1 MTREQAHAAYEDAL
15 NACPDSESQ
24 RLAMRRLSLEDLFYL
39 LVYVLKRWDA
49 DRDWIYDRCR
59 EVELHPDNHVDLWA
73 RFHYKS
79 TIQTFAK
86 TIQDILNHPDWT
98 FGIFSHTRP
107 IAKGF
112 LRQIKR
118 EFEGNDVL
126 KWLFPDILYTRPDQ
140 ESFKW
145 SEDDG
150 IIVKRK
156 SNPKESTVEA
166 WGLVDGQPTSRHFDV
181 MIYDDVVTLESVS
194 TPEMI
199 NKTTKAWEISLN
211 LLSERGV
218 SRYVGTRYHF
228 SDTYKTIIERE
239 AAIPRIHTATEDGTF
254 SGKPVLISKEKL
266 GDLIKRMGS
275 FTASCQLFLDPL
287 MDDVQRFD
295 PKWVRYWT
303 EADASRM
310 NIYLLVDP
318 ANDKKKKSDY
328 TAMFV
333 IGVDEKDDYYVLDMV
348 RDRLNLTERADKLF
362 ELHRQWKPIRVGYE
376 KYGMQAD
383 IEHFKDKM
391 EQDNYYFGIEALGG
405 NTAKFDRIRRL
416 VPLFEAGRLFFP
428 KVFVRKTYEG
438 VNKDLVGAFLDEE
451 YKAFPFGAH
460 DDMLDC
466 LARIT
471 DENMAVFPTKYENFR
486 LKPLSTIIIDS
497 LEKKST
503 DDEFEDYVASEM
515 DAYERAMGYGH
526 REMELIYDRV

>member
-1 MTREQAHAAYEDAL
+1 MTRQDAIDSYLAAIE
-15 NACPDSESQ
+15 ACPDGESK
-24 RLAMRRLSLEDLFYL
+24 RLTMRKLSQTALFYL
-39 LVYVLKRWDA
+39 LVFTLNRKDA
-49 DRDWIYDRCR
+49 DRDWIYKRCR
-59 EVELHPDNHVDLWA
+59 EIESSPDGHVDLWA

-79 TIQTFAK
+79 TTQTYAK

-211 LLSERGV
+211 LLSENGV

-239 AAIPRIHTATEDGTF
+239 AAIPRIHTATHDGTF
-254 SGKPVLISKEKL
+254 SGEPVLISKEKL
-266 GDLIKRMGS
+266 SDLIKRMGS

-333 IGVDEKDDYYVLDMV
+333 VGVDEKDDYYILDMV

-362 ELHRQWKPIRVGYE
+362 ELHRQWKPIRV
-376 KYGMQAD
+376 
-383 IEHFKDKM
+383 
-391 EQDNYYFGIEALGG
+391 
-405 NTAKFDRIRRL
+405 
-416 VPLFEAGRLFFP
+416 
-428 KVFVRKTYEG
+428 
-438 VNKDLVGAFLDEE
+438 
-451 YKAFPFGAH
+451 
-460 DDMLDC
+460 
-466 LARIT
+466 
-471 DENMAVFPTKYENFR
+471 
-486 LKPLSTIIIDS
+486 
-497 LEKKST
+497 
-503 DDEFEDYVASEM
+503 
-515 DAYERAMGYGH
+515 
-526 REMELIYDRV
+526 